1 MDILAY
7 LVQSGLLPNT
17 TDYELTALTG
27 GFWNDVYR
35 LQGNNSMP
43 GDGRDWVI
51 KHFRAANPD
60 GLYPIL
66 PEAEALALET
76 LAGLDIAP
84 EPVAF
89 LAAGPLLV
97 YEFFAGDVWR
107 DDGAAVGRLLRRQHG
122 VPVPPDS
129 GFRHLPVTAESIL
142 EQGDQILAQAD
153 PDDLSSRLRSLRPS
167 PQPVPPLERLSL
179 VHTDTWAGNFVQNG
193 RHLRLIDWQCPGL
206 GDPAEDVWTF
216 LYSGYEMLLGRPRFE
231 ERVEAEFWAGYG
243 DTAVADRL
251 SLLAPFYAYRIA
263 AHCCLRHQQLAG
275 TNPTAS
281 VNYRKVFD
289 WLIGGL

>member
-17 TDYELTALTG
+17 NNYELTALIG

-35 LQGNNSMP
+35 LR

-51 KHFRAANPD
+51 KYFRAANPD

-66 PEAEALALET
+66 PEAEALALEV
-76 LAGLDIAP
+76 LQGLEIAP

-89 LAAGPLLV
+89 LPDGPMLV
-97 YEFFAGDVWR
+97 YKFFAGDVWQA
-107 DDGAAVGRLLRRQHG
+107 DGAAVGRLLRRQHE
-122 VPVPPDS
+122 VPIPPD
-129 GFRHLPVTAESIL
+129 GRFRHLPITAEAIL

-153 PDDLSSRLRSLRPS
+153 RDAMTGQLRSLRPWPTS
-167 PQPVPPLERLSL
+167 LPPLERLSL

-206 GDPAEDVWTF
+206 GDPSEDVWTF
-216 LYSGYEMLLGRPRFE
+216 LYSGYEMLLGRPRFDE
-231 ERVEAEFWAGYG
+231 QVEAEFWAGYG
-243 DTAVADRL
+243 HPAVRQRL
-251 SLLAPFYAYRIA
+251 PLLAPFYAYRIA
-263 AHCCLRHQQLAG
+263 AHCCLRHQQLAP
-275 TNPTAS
+275 TNPIAS
-281 VNYRKVFD
+281 ANYRKVFT
-289 WLIGGL
+289 WLTSAFI